1 MLRASSQAGDYR
13 SRAPCA
19 LGAARA
25 LGIPAPLTGKCR
37 ICDIG
42 AARVAG
48 AAMNR
53 VVAERRSAGR
63 AEPLARGPERFAFV
77 LVPNFSMIAFASA
90 LEPLRIA
97 NRMAERELYSWQIV
111 SREAGP
117 VRASNACL
125 VMTDQSLADVAV
137 GPGRDSPI
145 VILCSGLGAERIFD
159 RELFAWLRRADRAG
173 ATIGAVCTGAH
184 LLARAGL
191 LKGRKCTIHWE
202 NLPGFVEEFPEIEVT
217 ADLFEV
223 DHNRLTCSGGTAA
236 LDLMLHLIA
245 SRHGQELVTKI
256 SEQCLMDRIRQPH
269 DHQRMPYR
277 VRLGIHHAKLI
288 NAIEMMEANV
298 EEPLDQEMLARYVGL
313 SRRQL
318 ERLFRKHL
326 GRTPAQYYLEL
337 RLERARHLLYQ
348 TTMPIMNVAFATG
361 FVSASHFSTCYRQL
375 YGKTP
380 RAERAAIA

>member
-1 MLRASSQAGDYR
+1 MNRGFAGPR
-13 SRAPCA
+13 S
-19 LGAARA
+19 
-25 LGIPAPLTGKCR
+25 
-37 ICDIG
+37 
-42 AARVAG
+42 AARV
-48 AAMNR
+48 
-53 VVAERRSAGR
+53 
-63 AEPLARGPERFAFV
+63 EPPLREPERFVFV

-97 NRMAERELYSWQIV
+97 NRMANRELYSWQIV
-111 SREAGP
+111 SKDGGP

-125 VMTDQSLADVAV
+125 VMTDQSLADVAI
-137 GPGRDSPI
+137 GPGPSIPT
-145 VILCSGLGAERIFD
+145 VILCSGLGAERIHD

-173 ATIGAVCTGAH
+173 AAIGAVCTGAH

-191 LKGRKCTIHWE
+191 LEGHKCTIHWE
-202 NLPGFVEEFPEIEVT
+202 NLPGFVEEFPDIEVT
-217 ADLFEV
+217 ADLFQV
-223 DHNRLTCSGGTAA
+223 DRKRLTCSGGTAA

-245 SRHGQELVTKI
+245 ARHGQELVTKI
-256 SEQCLMDRIRQPH
+256 SEQCIMDRVRQPH

-277 VRLGIHHAKLI
+277 VRLGIHHPKLI
-288 NAIEMMEANV
+288 HAIEMMEANV

-380 RAERAAIA
+380 RAERAGIA

>member
-1 MLRASSQAGDYR
+1 MH
-13 SRAPCA
+13 
-19 LGAARA
+19 
-25 LGIPAPLTGKCR
+25 
-37 ICDIG
+37 
-42 AARVAG
+42 
-48 AAMNR
+48 R
-53 VVAERRSAGR
+53 VVAKTRPPGR
-63 AEPLARGPERFAFV
+63 AEPPARGPERFAFV

-97 NRMAERELYSWQIV
+97 NRMADRELYSWQIV
-111 SREAGP
+111 SRAGGP
-117 VRASNACL
+117 VRASNGC
-125 VMTDQSLADVAV
+125 VVTTDQSLADVAV
-137 GPGRDSPI
+137 GPGRDSPV
-145 VILCSGLGAERIFD
+145 VILCSGLGAERIYD
-159 RELFAWLRRADRAG
+159 SQLFAWLRRADRAG

-191 LKGRKCTIHWE
+191 LNGHKCTIHWE

-245 SRHGQELVTKI
+245 VRHGQELVSKI

-298 EEPLDQEMLARYVGL
+298 EEPLDQEMLARYIGL

-326 GRTPAQYYLEL
+326 GRTPTQYYLEL

-348 TTMPIMNVAFATG
+348 TTMPVMNVAFATG

-380 RAERAAIA
+380 RAERTAIA

>member
-1 MLRASSQAGDYR
+1 MHH
-13 SRAPCA
+13 
-19 LGAARA
+19 
-25 LGIPAPLTGKCR
+25 
-37 ICDIG
+37 
-42 AARVAG
+42 
-48 AAMNR
+48 
-53 VVAERRSAGR
+53 VVAETKPSRR
-63 AEPLARGPERFAFV
+63 AEPSPRGPERFAFV
-77 LVPNFSMIAFASA
+77 LVPNFSMIAFAAA

-97 NRMAERELYSWQIV
+97 NRMADRELYSWQIV
-111 SREAGP
+111 AQGGGS
-117 VRASNACL
+117 VRASNGCV

-137 GPGRDSPI
+137 GAGRDSPI
-145 VILCSGLGAERIFD
+145 VILCSGLGAERIHD

-191 LKGRKCTIHWE
+191 LKGHKCTIHWE
-202 NLPGFVEEFPEIEVT
+202 NLPGFVEEFPEIDVT

-223 DHNRLTCSGGTAA
+223 DRNRLTCSGGTAA

-245 SRHGQELVTKI
+245 ARHGQELVSKI

-288 NAIEMMEANV
+288 NTIEMMEANV
-298 EEPLDQEMLARYVGL
+298 EEPLDQAMLARYVGL

-337 RLERARHLLYQ
+337 RLERARHLLFQ

-375 YGKTP
+375 YGRTP